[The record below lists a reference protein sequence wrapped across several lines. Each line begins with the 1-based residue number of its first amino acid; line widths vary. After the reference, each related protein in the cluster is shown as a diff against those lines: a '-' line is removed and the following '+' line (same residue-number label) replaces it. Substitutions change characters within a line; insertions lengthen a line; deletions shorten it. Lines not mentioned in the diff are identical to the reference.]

1 MPCFHFFPKSL
12 LTKFSKSFV
21 DVKLNNRNRL
31 NNKMSQRDK
40 INRNG
45 TKGDSTLKQQ
55 SIPIIDLE
63 VRDDS
68 PPALTSTLV
77 ITGKGFKAPRKSPSK
92 KLQNKTIGDARELDT
107 LYQATSIPREPI
119 PVVYTDNWI
128 SGFEERTPSPVM
140 DLESRTSTPTECLSE
155 PVKATN
161 QKLTS
166 TNVDYTVTRPKEPT
180 NLKKGYGI
188 SLDMVELWEGE
199 SDNESGSRDDKFDS
213 INGVIINPRKTIDFS
228 ELRRFRLKEA
238 ADVDEK
244 AEKDHDKRRTSKKA
258 NRAKPKVMM
267 TKNMKA
273 LLTFPP
279 ASPRSTDYPPN
290 VTFEKYCRNLKS
302 SERETR
308 KEEHQQHQQQRTKP
322 LPILTKPG
330 KKPSREGTESPSISK
345 PRSRGS
351 PLLPPKQRQ
360 LNVTYDLSDELAV
373 RLREWILTILL
384 LLKMVKWALLRC
396 WNHQTTASSLLNNG
410 IWDKKDLALT
420 FRGILTTV
428 PHPYDHSRLVLAGG
442 GRYGLIVHSWEAGD
456 WSTVQWSGES
466 PVYGWGERE
475 VNSYIVQGQLFRGRV
490 DQQFMVW

>member
-1 MPCFHFFPKSL
+1 MSCFHFFLKHL
-12 LTKFSKSFV
+12 LTKLSESFV
-21 DVKLNNRNRL
+21 DVELDNKKRL
-31 NNKMSQRDK
+31 NKKMSQRDQ

-45 TKGDSTLKQQ
+45 TKRGGTPKPQ
-55 SIPIIDLE
+55 SIPIIDFE
-63 VRDDS
+63 VRDVS
-68 PPALTSTLV
+68 PPALASTLV
-77 ITGKGFKAPRKSPSK
+77 VTGKGFRAPRKSPSK
-92 KLQNKTIGDARELDT
+92 KIQNKTIGDARELVK
-107 LYQATSIPREPI
+107 LHKETSVPQEPI

-140 DLESRTSTPTECLSE
+140 DPESRTSTPTECLSE
-155 PVKATN
+155 PVEATN
-161 QKLTS
+161 QKITS

-238 ADVDEK
+238 VDVDEK
-244 AEKDHDKRRTSKKA
+244 TEEDNDKSKRGSSKKTK
-258 NRAKPKVMM
+258 RAKPKVMM

-279 ASPRSTDYPPN
+279 ASPRSTDCPTN
-290 VTFEKYCRNLKS
+290 VTFGKYYRNLKS

-308 KEEHQQHQQQRTKP
+308 KEEHQQHQQQRSKL

-330 KKPSREGTESPSISK
+330 KKSSGEGTESPSIAK

-360 LNVTYDLSDELAV
+360 LNVTYDFSDELSSSPKRV
-373 RLREWILTILL
+373 NFNNFVTVEDGEMSTLEM
-384 LLKMVKWALLRC
+384 LK
-396 WNHQTTASSLLNNG
+396 SSNNSLQL
-410 IWDKKDLALT
+410 IKQ
-420 FRGILTTV
+420 
-428 PHPYDHSRLVLAGG
+428 
-442 GRYGLIVHSWEAGD
+442 RYLGQERPCNITRH
-456 WSTVQWSGES
+456 TKSGPPS
-466 PVYGWGERE
+466 
-475 VNSYIVQGQLFRGRV
+475 L
-490 DQQFMVW
+490 